1 MEIPINNALDKKE
14 ELIKKIVTH
23 LHSNDSY
30 ISYRASNGV
39 ALSLA
44 HEVCRAFVDK
54 GYHAKINYFCDGRA
68 SYQMFT
74 ISKHYCDGS
83 NGRMIYSEIIG

>member
-1 MEIPINNALDKKE
+1 MEIPMNNVVDKKE
-14 ELIKKIVTH
+14 ELIKKIVEH
-23 LHSNDSY
+23 LQSNDKY

-44 HEVCRAFVDK
+44 QEVCIAFVNK
-54 GYHAKINYFCDGRA
+54 GYHAKVNYFCDGRA
-68 SYQMFT
+68 SYQMFM

-83 NGRMIYSEIIG
+83 NGRMIYSDIIG

>member
-1 MEIPINNALDKKE
+1 MEIPMNNVVDKKE
-14 ELIKKIVTH
+14 ELIKKIVEY
-23 LHSNDSY
+23 LRSNDSY

-44 HEVCRAFVDK
+44 QEVCIAFVNK
-54 GYHAKINYFCDGRA
+54 GYHAKVNYFCDGRA
-68 SYQMFT
+68 SYQMFM

-83 NGRMIYSEIIG
+83 NGRMIYSDIIG

>member
-1 MEIPINNALDKKE
+1 MEIPINNALDNKE

-23 LHSNDSY
+23 LQSNDSY
-30 ISYRASNGV
+30 TSYRASNGV

-44 HEVCRAFVDK
+44 QEVCRAFVDK

>member
-1 MEIPINNALDKKE
+1 MEIPINNTLDKKE

-44 HEVCRAFVDK
+44 QEVCREFVNK

>member
-23 LHSNDSY
+23 LRSNDSY

-44 HEVCRAFVDK
+44 QEVCRAFVNK